1 VSDGEIN
8 PRFLK
13 ETLSMAHR
21 IRQMPVQFML
31 LISGIAVYSIVYS
44 CLTVLRYLSFNAG
57 VADLGLAGEYLF
69 YVFRGGLVASP
80 SNPHP
85 IFMNKLIYI
94 PLSVVYYFFPSEQ
107 LLLVFQTVWIALAA
121 IPLYLISLKV
131 MNNRNMA
138 LFFGLLWLLYYP
150 MAGVNWFDFHFMAL
164 FPTFFLSGYYF
175 YLVNRTRYSF
185 VFMILAA
192 VTDYLVVLTVMFF
205 ALYLYLKDIRY
216 GKNPLRN
223 YFAHA
228 ILVASVIL
236 FVTIYFYFGPGYTSG
251 VAHVTALNISSP
263 SITTKLYYIF
273 YMMLPL
279 LFLPLLGLD
288 LMFLAIPF
296 LAFVYLN
303 NFTPYVQTEYYQYP
317 ALISPIL
324 FMAAIKGFS
333 RVKIPRIR
341 IDYKKAK
348 KALVI
353 VVVLFNVFLVSF
365 LTPAGQLFTG
375 NSINSQYGSL
385 FSGNTGS
392 YNTASNIEMHP
403 YDYYLRNDI
412 IPLIPQFVPVLIQD
426 NMPELAQ
433 NYYNWYMPGTIPNG
447 TVPVYVVT
455 DPYSPTYASAPLYT
469 IPKGENTWN
478 MTNTLYS
485 TGRYG
490 IYAEADGIVL
500 LKLNYSGDP
509 VLYIPYEQAFS
520 SQEFTFNSN
529 SHFSSG
535 TTYISNVT
543 GGALGWYGPNS
554 FLNPGSYRVTLN
566 LTDVNSIPEDNF
578 QFQVTYPSYFD
589 GPQNTVFTK
598 NITFQDFGSANTQ
611 KSFSFEFNVT
621 GFGYYVQYRAFYM
634 DWTGSIGVHQV
645 SVEQLSS
652 P

>member
-1 VSDGEIN
+1 MSDKETNAG
-8 PRFLK
+8 FLK
-13 ETLSMAHR
+13 ESRYLVHR
-21 IRQMPVQFML
+21 IRQMPIQFAL
-31 LISGIAVYSIVYS
+31 LMFGIIIYSIVYS
-44 CLTVLRYLSFNAG
+44 RLTVLRYLSFNAG
-57 VADLGLAGEYLF
+57 VADLGLAGECLF
-69 YVFRGGLVASP
+69 YAFRGGLYASP

-107 LLLVFQTVWIALAA
+107 LLLVFQTVWIALGA

-131 MNNRNMA
+131 IGNRNVA
-138 LFFGLLWLLYYP
+138 LSFGLLWLLYYP

-164 FPTFFLSGYYF
+164 FPTFFLSGYYL

-192 VTDYLVVLTVMFF
+192 VTDYLVVLTVLFF
-205 ALYLYLKDIRY
+205 GLYLYLKDIRY
-216 GKNPLRN
+216 GKNPLKN

-228 ILVASVIL
+228 VSIISIVL
-236 FVTIYFYFGPGYTSG
+236 FAAIYFYFGPGYTSG
-251 VAHVTALNISSP
+251 VAHVTAVNIAPP
-263 SITTKLYYIF
+263 SVTTKLYYMF

-296 LAFVYLN
+296 LAFIYLN

-341 IDYKKAK
+341 IDYKKVR

-353 VVVLFNVFLVSF
+353 VVVLFNVFLISF

-375 NSINSQYGSL
+375 NSASSQYGSL
-385 FSGNTGS
+385 FSGNSGS
-392 YNTASNIEMHP
+392 YDTATNIEMHQ

-412 IPLIPQFVPVLIQD
+412 IPLIPHFVPVLIQD

-433 NYYNWYMPGTIPNG
+433 NNYNWYMPGTIPNG
-447 TVPVYVVT
+447 KVPVYVVT
-455 DPYSPTYASAPLYT
+455 DPYSPSYASPPLYT
-469 IPKGENTWN
+469 IPRGENNWN

-500 LKLNYSGDP
+500 LKLNYSGEP
-509 VLYIPYEQAFS
+509 VLYIPYEQVFS
-520 SQEFTFNSN
+520 PQDFTFNSN
-529 SHFSSG
+529 SYSSNG
-535 TTYISNVT
+535 ITYISNVT

-566 LTDVNSIPEDNF
+566 MTDLNSVPGDKF

-589 GPQNTVFTK
+589 GPQNTVFSK
-598 NITFQDFGSANTQ
+598 NVTFQDFGSANTQ

-634 DWTGSIGVHQV
+634 DWVGSIGVRQV
-645 SVEQLSS
+645 TVEQLSS
-652 P
+652 L